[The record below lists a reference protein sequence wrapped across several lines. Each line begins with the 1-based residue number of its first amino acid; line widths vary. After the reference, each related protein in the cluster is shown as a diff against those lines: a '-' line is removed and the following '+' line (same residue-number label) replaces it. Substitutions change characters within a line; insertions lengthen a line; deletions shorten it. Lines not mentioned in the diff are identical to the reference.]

1 MLAPSH
7 YANFWP
13 TSPSP
18 AHSYGCT
25 APAPRPQK
33 RSFDDEDEH
42 DWQRVLASKRLR
54 QDNEYTYMLPISVGP
69 GPTTDTYASTNPAV
83 SHGVHVP
90 SPGTGADESC
100 RVCPQPEHCGSK
112 PCTDGRNWRQSSS
125 VFSCAASSRRPTL
138 HDLSTGEE
146 LNLSEINN
154 YENDTVDFD
163 NDGSNYPR
171 PAYTKLLEYRSQE
184 DQAEAKA
191 QKYESTVSPVE
202 LLRQPLMA
210 PVEDWMSRVR
220 DAENET
226 EKKGKELI
234 VYSSNSRFTEVD
246 EEGDV
251 MMD

>member
-1 MLAPSH
+1 MATAMFAPSQ

-13 TSPSP
+13 ASPSP

-25 APAPRPQK
+25 APVPRPQK
-33 RSFDDEDEH
+33 RSFDVDEH
-42 DWQRVLASKRLR
+42 DRERVLASKRLR
-54 QDNEYTYMLPISVGP
+54 QDNEYTCMLPISG
-69 GPTTDTYASTNPAV
+69 GTYSSTNSAV

-90 SPGTGADESC
+90 GPGTGADDSR
-100 RVCPQPEHCGSK
+100 RVWRQPEHCGSK
-112 PCTDGRNWRQSSS
+112 PSTDDCNWRQSPSS
-125 VFSCAASSRRPTL
+125 YPGTASSTRPTL
-138 HDLSTGEE
+138 YDLSTGEE
-146 LNLSEINN
+146 LNLSVIDK
-154 YENDTVDFD
+154 YENDTVNFG
-163 NDGSNYPR
+163 NDESNYPR
-171 PAYTKLLEYRSQE
+171 PAHPKLLEYCSQD

-191 QKYESTVSPVE
+191 QKYESTVSPVG
-202 LLRQPLMA
+202 LLRQTLMA

-251 MMD
+251 VMD